1 MRFLTIKSA
10 LTFLVAS
17 AISNAFAANSCFE
30 NFYNVQNM
38 YTTNNFDATI
48 AHTDNM
54 GINLYALTHLYI
66 NDTPY
71 TTWKSLNGE
80 LDGYAL
86 KGLKGIDFNKD
97 RQYVGAMVWHQSLIF
112 DKLMHSKTILKNYEC
127 TLVGRTRISG
137 RKVVVSKLSPVD
149 DARYSF
155 IIASDDETSLPVE
168 LSVIAPSNTLVT
180 KFTVTA
186 MHSVNAKNRAFP
198 DDVFN
203 SVKEKAKKDPAFAE
217 MWPELTIPSYFT
229 LCDYG
234 VLNMGNEDVNYL
246 TFTDGLVDF
255 RVYKNSKTSVMIPS
269 ATDGTISV
277 FRKKSQFFEYAVVG
291 EIPLEMS
298 KIILSKIVSNEE

>member
-1 MRFLTIKSA
+1 MKLKTIKA
-10 LTFLVAS
+10 TLTFLIGSV
-17 AISNAFAANSCFE
+17 ITNAFAANSCFE
-30 NFYNVQNM
+30 HFYDVQNM

-48 AHTDNM
+48 AHTDSM

-66 NDTPY
+66 NNTPY

-97 RQYVGAMVWHQSLIF
+97 REYVGAMLWHQSLIF
-112 DKLMHSKTILKNYEC
+112 DKIMHSQTILKNYEC
-127 TLVGRTRISG
+127 TLVGRTRVSG

-155 IIASDDETSLPVE
+155 LIASDDETNLPVE
-168 LSVIAPSNTLVT
+168 MSVIAPSNALVT

-186 MHSVNAKNRAFP
+186 MHSVNAKNGSFP
-198 DDVFN
+198 DDVFDSIKLN
-203 SVKEKAKKDPAFAE
+203 PKKDLSLAE
-217 MWPELTIPSYFT
+217 IWPELTIPSYFA

-234 VLNMGNEDVNYL
+234 VQKMGNEMVDYL

-255 RVYKNSKTSVMIPS
+255 RVYRNSKTTVMIPS

-277 FRKKSQFFEYAVVG
+277 FRKKDKFFEYAVAG
-291 EIPLEMS
+291 EIPLAMS
-298 KIILSKIVSNEE
+298 KIILSKIISNEE

>member
-1 MRFLTIKSA
+1 MKLLTIKA
-10 LTFLVAS
+10 AFLFFIGTTFT
-17 AISNAFAANSCFE
+17 NAFATNSCFE
-30 NFYNVQNM
+30 HFYDVQKI

-48 AHTDNM
+48 AHTGSM

-97 RQYVGAMVWHQSLIF
+97 RQYVGAMLWHQSLIF
-112 DKLMHSKTILKNYEC
+112 DKILHSQTILKNYEC

-137 RKVVVSKLSPVD
+137 RKVLVSKLSPVD
-149 DARYSF
+149 DARY
-155 IIASDDETSLPVE
+155 IYLIASDDETNLPVE
-168 LSVIAPSNTLVT
+168 LSVISPTNALIT

-186 MHSVNAKNRAFP
+186 MHSVNAKNRSFP
-198 DDVFN
+198 DDVFD
-203 SVKEKAKKDPAFAE
+203 SIKKSPKKDLAFAE
-217 MWPELTIPSYFT
+217 IWPELTIPSYFS

-234 VLNMGNEDVNYL
+234 VQKMGAEDVDYL

-255 RVYKNSKTSVMIPS
+255 RVYKNSKTTVMIPS

-277 FRKKSQFFEYAVVG
+277 FRKKGQFFEYAVAG
-291 EIPLEMS
+291 EIPLAMS